1 MSKAFA
7 VKHVRLLS
15 KLAREERVLGAY
27 GPQNRSVLNVR
38 EDLRTGAITQL
49 PLKKSIDSGDSSVK
63 DYLALMKPR
72 VMSLV
77 VFTAFCGL
85 LLAPGNIHPL
95 IAISAILFITIGAGS
110 AAAINM
116 WYDRDIDSIMR
127 RTQKRPIVTG
137 AINPDEA
144 LSFGVITGV
153 LSVILMALCVNI
165 TSAILLSI
173 TILYY
178 VFIYTI
184 WLKRS
189 SIQNVVIGG
198 AAGALPPMIGWA
210 AVNSE
215 VSWQSFT
222 LFAIIFM
229 WTPPHSWAL
238 ALFRVQDYRDCGVP
252 MMPVIKGYQYT
263 KKQIFLYSILMVFTT
278 VLPYSLGMSGRVYLA
293 IALTLGVVFLYYTIK
308 LFSDSDNNHAKKLF
322 WYSIFYLFTIFLSLL
337 LF

>member
-1 MSKAFA
+1 MSKVVAGI
-7 VKHVRLLS
+7 H
-15 KLAREERVLGAY
+15 
-27 GPQNRSVLNVR
+27 
-38 EDLRTGAITQL
+38 
-49 PLKKSIDSGDSSVK
+49 IDSSDPSVK

-85 LLAPGNIHPL
+85 SLAPGNIHPL
-95 IAISAILFITIGAGS
+95 IAVSAVLFITIGAGS

-116 WYDRDIDSIMR
+116 WYDRDIDAIMK
-127 RTQKRPIVTG
+127 RTQKRPIITG

-144 LSFGVITGV
+144 LSFGIVTGV

-198 AAGALPPMIGWA
+198 AAGAMPPMIGWA
-210 AVNSE
+210 AVSGEGAPCSASRNS
-215 VSWQSFT
+215 
-222 LFAIIFM
+222 
-229 WTPPHSWAL
+229 
-238 ALFRVQDYRDCGVP
+238 
-252 MMPVIKGYQYT
+252 
-263 KKQIFLYSILMVFTT
+263 
-278 VLPYSLGMSGRVYLA
+278 
-293 IALTLGVVFLYYTIK
+293 
-308 LFSDSDNNHAKKLF
+308 
-322 WYSIFYLFTIFLSLL
+322 
-337 LF
+337 

>member
-1 MSKAFA
+1 MSKAVA
-7 VKHVRLLS
+7 
-15 KLAREERVLGAY
+15 GI
-27 GPQNRSVLNVR
+27 N
-38 EDLRTGAITQL
+38 
-49 PLKKSIDSGDSSVK
+49 IDSTDPSVR
-63 DYLALMKPR
+63 DYIALMKPR

-85 LLAPGNIHPL
+85 SLAPGNIHPL
-95 IAISAILFITIGAGS
+95 IAISAILFIATGAGS

-116 WYDRDIDSIMR
+116 WYDRDIDAIMR

-144 LSFGVITGV
+144 LSFGIVTGV

-165 TSAILLSI
+165 ISAILLSI

-198 AAGALPPMIGWA
+198 VAGALPPMIGWA
-210 AVNSE
+210 SVNGE
-215 VSWQSFT
+215 ISWQSFT

-238 ALFRVQDYRDCGVP
+238 ALFRVQDYRDCDVP
-252 MMPVIKGYQYT
+252 MMPVIKGDLHT
-263 KKQIFLYSILMVFTT
+263 KKQIFLYSVLMVITT
-278 VLPYSLGMSGRVYLA
+278 ISPYILGMSGRIYLA
-293 IALTLGVVFLYYTIK
+293 IALILGMGFMYYTVK
-308 LFSDSDNNHAKKLF
+308 LFGDNSNQYAKKLF

-337 LF
+337 VF